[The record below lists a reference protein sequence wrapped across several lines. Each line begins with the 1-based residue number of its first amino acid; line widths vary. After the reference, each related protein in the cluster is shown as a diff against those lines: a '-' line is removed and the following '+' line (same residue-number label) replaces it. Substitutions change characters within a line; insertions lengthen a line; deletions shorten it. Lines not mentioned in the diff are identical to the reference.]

1 MRPGDLNRLLMSKS
15 KSSSKKPKAKR
26 VLLSIKPEFANL
38 IFESQKDF
46 EFRAA
51 LFKDPEIRSVVVYA
65 SSPVQKVIGEFE
77 IETILHEQL
86 DLLWEQTKHAA
97 GIERTYYDSY
107 YQGKEKGYAI
117 KVGKRIF
124 YSNPLNL
131 TQAFAMAPPQSF
143 AYL

>member
-1 MRPGDLNRLLMSKS
+1 M
-15 KSSSKKPKAKR
+15 
-26 VLLSIKPEFANL
+26 SIKPEFANL
-38 IFESQKDF
+38 IFEGQKDF
-46 EFRAA
+46 EFRRA

-117 KVGKRIF
+117 KVGKRIL

-131 TQAFAMAPPQSF
+131 TQEFAMAPPQSF